1 MLQNLIKLLLLLKI
15 LNNLFKLVKASFLIK
30 TLNKKNDFLTIT
42 LL

>member
-15 LNNLFKLVKASFLIK
+15 LNNLFKLLKASFLIK

>member
-1 MLQNLIKLLLLLKI
+1 MLQNLIKLLQLLTI